1 MIQTDLPYSFLVE
14 ALSLSP
20 DDFVEKIARSNVY
33 KGVQSM
39 NATIDELTKV
49 NVNMKALRH
58 YNTETLE
65 AWNEY
70 VVDKKW
76 DYVKAEN
83 TRSLFEYVRNFAK
96 ECLLYQQGEPVF
108 RIDKTH
114 VWQSVSFHCGE
125 DLFVAALL
133 ATRHLEDNHI
143 PLDFQWNYI
152 LKSDFF
158 LLNNLIRQRNIVEN
172 HYHLWGSAPN
182 IDLSWLYLMNHPFG
196 QKSRVD
202 KLLKKDTSFY
212 TSIDS
217 YHSSKRSD
225 IYTLVKVAARIRIWL
240 YQTCIQGLRTPSA
253 AELLRRISKIL
264 DIRIDFAT
272 SDVEEMINLC
282 RLQNTYKAYDTI
294 VDYAVDDANVDR
306 DKNNSYLSGERRLC
320 YKCLTYIYQYD
331 NTCRFRSD
339 DVQLLFYLYLLIKH
353 KFASIFIQSNE
364 KTGFQN
370 FKEYQDRKG
379 VIIEGTPYESMAAN
393 MAIQEAI
400 EENHIENLEVRIS
413 PKDSPEQ
420 LSEAIRWIDK
430 KSYRKSQ
437 DECASFLKP
446 DVDESSSLKKHP
458 YFYVIHFIKGR
469 KMQWN
474 EDKNDLP
481 ICREFQKRTLFEKQ
495 ARALH
500 DLRQRRSYGADKILG
515 IDAAS
520 NEVNFRPEV
529 FGQVFRYLS
538 APTVNYTTPFR
549 HAYKLLPD
557 LRKTYH
563 VGEDFY
569 DIVDGLRAIDE
580 AVLFLELGNGDR
592 IGHGVALGLDVEAWY
607 SHHHKIAIPIQNFLD
622 NIAWI
627 LDKIR
632 EWNLNVSAG
641 FYEKLKVS
649 FDNYFNIM
657 HNCGS
662 SMKTQFSPDLLAYI
676 ISWKLRGDNP
686 KFYFSSEYNPSI
698 RRQYGITEWDR
709 YALRDM
715 SVYKELQ
722 NNPIA
727 YKLIHMYHF
736 DSTLKKRAR
745 EIIYYTPEVELIEL
759 AKQLQ
764 LRMRNY
770 ILEKGVAVESCPS
783 SNFLISN
790 LEEFKDIPTF
800 NLFPIQES
808 SSDFVRLNVSINT
821 DDQGVF
827 FTSLQKEYAML
838 AGTLRAE
845 RDAKGMRMYSDDLI
859 LNWIEHLINNSKQ
872 QCFGSIG

>member
-20 DDFVEKIARSNVY
+20 DDFVEKMVRSNVY
-33 KGVQSM
+33 NSVQTM
-39 NATIDELTKV
+39 NAIIDELTKV
-49 NVNMKALRH
+49 KVNMKALRH

-76 DYVKAEN
+76 DYVKADN

-96 ECLLYQQGEPVF
+96 ECLLFQQGEPVF

-125 DLFVAALL
+125 DLFVSALM
-133 ATRHLEDNHI
+133 ATRHLDENHT

-158 LLNNLIRQRNIVEN
+158 LLNNLIQQRKIVEN

-196 QKSRVD
+196 QQTRVD

-212 TSIDS
+212 SSVDS

-253 AELLRRISKIL
+253 TELLSRISKIL
-264 DIRIDFAT
+264 NIRIDFAA
-272 SDVEEMINLC
+272 SDMEEIINLC

-481 ICREFQKRTLFEKQ
+481 ICREFQKRTMFEKQ

-549 HAYKLLPD
+549 HAYKPLPD

-607 SHHHKIAIPIQNFLD
+607 NRHQKIAIPIQNFLD

-641 FYEKLKVS
+641 FYEKLKVA
-649 FDNYFNIM
+649 FDNYYNIVY
-657 HNCGS
+657 NCNVS
-662 SMKTQFSPDLLAYI
+662 SERRHSPDLLSYVKA
-676 ISWKLRGDNP
+676 WELRGDNP
-686 KFYFSSEYNPSI
+686 ECYFGDKFVPSM
-698 RRQYGITEWDR
+698 RKQYDITEWDR
-709 YALRDM
+709 YALR
-715 SVYKELQ
+715 SVENYKDLE
-722 NNPIA
+722 NNSIA
-727 YKLIHMYHF
+727 YDLIHRYHF
-736 DSTLKKRAR
+736 DTALKKRAR
-745 EIIYYTPEVELIEL
+745 EITVLTPEPELVVL

-764 LRMRNY
+764 LRMRNF
-770 ILEKGVAVESCPS
+770 ILEKGIAVESCPS

-790 LEEFKDIPTF
+790 LEHFKDIPTF
-800 NLFPIQES
+800 NLFPVQES
-808 SSDFVRLNVSINT
+808 NSDFVRLNVSINT

-838 AGTLRAE
+838 AGTLRE
-845 RDAKGMRMYSDDLI
+845 LHDSNGLRVYSDDQI